1 MALSPADKSVSILRA
16 LSDFFANPLA
26 RAVGLVFA
34 ADSFLFG
41 SWVARIPYVKY
52 SLDIN
57 DAELGLALFLL
68 PIGSIVMNPFT
79 GKIIQRIGSAQSCL
93 IGGLGFFAS
102 VMVPILA
109 PNLLILSLGLFI
121 MGFFTALLNVAMNT
135 CAANLEKEQGLTIMS
150 TCHGM
155 WSLGGMLGSALAGAL
170 IWADIPA
177 SYHLLGVAIF
187 LIIFIILIQPTL
199 RAIHEEKSP
208 ESTSLAR
215 PTKALMV
222 LIFIGI
228 AVSMG
233 EGVSFDWSAI
243 YLREIANS
251 SASFSALG
259 FAFFSLAMTIGR
271 FVGDTVIPRFG
282 QKRLLAFGGLMAAAG
297 LLIAI
302 LFPNPYIVLLG
313 FLVLGFGCSLGA
325 PILYAAS
332 MRLPDT
338 TPAAGLATF
347 ATLSFIG
354 FMAGPPIVGFIAEG
368 FGLPNGLLFVMILL
382 ATSGI
387 ASHWARI

>member
-1 MALSPADKSVSILRA
+1 MALSTATNSPSILRA

-52 SLDIN
+52 NLGIN

-79 GKIIQRIGSAQSCL
+79 GKIIQRIGSARGSL

-102 VMVPILA
+102 VMIPILA
-109 PNLLILSLGLFI
+109 NNLFILSFGLFV
-121 MGFFTALLNVAMNT
+121 MGFFTALLNVSMNT
-135 CAANLEKEQGLTIMS
+135 CAANLEKEQKLTIMS

-155 WSLGGMLGSALAGAL
+155 WSLGGMAGSTLAGVL
-170 IWADIPA
+170 IFADVPA
-177 SYHLLGVAIF
+177 SLHMLGVAIF
-187 LIIFIILIQPTL
+187 LIVFIFLIQGTL
-199 RAIHEEKSP
+199 QEIHEEKSP
-208 ESTSLAR
+208 NSTSLAR
-215 PTKALMV
+215 PTKALLI

-243 YLREIANS
+243 YLREIAHS

-271 FVGDTVIPRFG
+271 FIGDTIIPRFG
-282 QKRLLAFGGLMAAAG
+282 QKRLLAFGGFLAAAG
-297 LLIAI
+297 LLITI
-302 LFPNPYIVLLG
+302 LFPYPYVVLLG

-368 FGLPNGLLFVMILL
+368 FGLPSGFLFVLILL
-382 ATSGI
+382 AVSGVV
-387 ASHWARI
+387 SRWAKI

>member
-1 MALSPADKSVSILRA
+1 MATPTLPNNPSILRA
-16 LSDFFANPLA
+16 LSVFFTNPLA

-52 SLDIN
+52 NLSIN

-79 GKIIQRIGSAQSCL
+79 GKIIQRIGSARGCL

-102 VMVPILA
+102 VMFPILA
-109 PNLLILSLGLFI
+109 SNLLMLSFGLFV
-121 MGFFTALLNVAMNT
+121 MGFFTALLNVSMNT
-135 CAANLEKEQGLTIMS
+135 CAANLEKEQNLTIMS

-155 WSLGGMLGSALAGAL
+155 WSLGGMAGSTLAGVL
-170 IWADIPA
+170 IFADVPA
-177 SYHLLGVAIF
+177 SQHMLWVASF
-187 LIIFIILIQPTL
+187 LVVFILLIQRTL
-199 RAIHEEKSP
+199 QEIQEEKSSN
-208 ESTSLAR
+208 STSLAR
-215 PTKALMV
+215 PNKAL
-222 LIFIGI
+222 LILIIIGI
-228 AVSMG
+228 AVAMG

-243 YLREIANS
+243 YLREISGA

-271 FVGDTVIPRFG
+271 FIGDTIIPRFG
-282 QKRLLAFGGLMAAAG
+282 PKRLLALGGFLAASG
-297 LLIAI
+297 LAVTI
-302 LFPNPYIVLLG
+302 LFPYPYVVLLG

-332 MRLPDT
+332 MHLPGT
-338 TPAAGLATF
+338 SPAAGLATF

-368 FGLPNGLLFVMILL
+368 FGLPTGFFFVLILL
-382 ATSGI
+382 AISGVV
-387 ASHWARI
+387 SRWAKI

>member
-1 MALSPADKSVSILRA
+1 MDSSTVPNSPAILRA

-26 RAVGLVFA
+26 RAIGLVFA

-52 SLDIN
+52 SLGIN
-57 DAELGLALFLL
+57 DAELGLALLLL
-68 PIGSIVMNPFT
+68 PVGSIVMNPFT
-79 GKIIQRIGSAQSCL
+79 GKIIQRIGAARGCL

-102 VMVPILA
+102 VMLPILA
-109 PNLLILSLGLFI
+109 NDLFMLSLGLFV
-121 MGFFTALLNVAMNT
+121 MGFFTALLNVSMNT
-135 CAANLEKEQGLTIMS
+135 CAANLEKEQNLTIMS

-155 WSLGGMLGSALAGAL
+155 WSLGGMAGSTLAGGL
-170 IWADIPA
+170 IFADVPA
-177 SYHLLGVAIF
+177 SLHMLGVAIF
-187 LIIFIILIQPTL
+187 LIAFILVIQKTL
-199 RAIHEEKSP
+199 QKIHEEKSTN
-208 ESTSLAR
+208 STSLAR
-215 PTKALMV
+215 PTKALVV

-243 YLREIANS
+243 YLREIAGS

-259 FAFFSLAMTIGR
+259 FAFFSLAMTVGR
-271 FVGDTVIPRFG
+271 FVGDSVIPRFG
-282 QKRLLAFGGLMAAAG
+282 PKRLLAFGGFMAAAG
-297 LLIAI
+297 LLIMI
-302 LFPNPYIVLLG
+302 LFPYPYVVLVG
-313 FLVLGFGCSLGA
+313 FLVLGIGCSLGA

-368 FGLPNGLLFVMILL
+368 FGLPAGFFFVLILL
-382 ATSGI
+382 AISGV
-387 ASHWARI
+387 ASRWAKI

>member
-1 MALSPADKSVSILRA
+1 MAISTATNSASILRA
-16 LSDFFANPLA
+16 LSNFFANPLA

-52 SLDIN
+52 SLGIN

-79 GKIIQRIGSAQSCL
+79 GKIIQRIGSARGCL

-102 VMVPILA
+102 VMLPILA
-109 PNLLILSLGLFI
+109 NNLLMLSFGLFV
-121 MGFFTALLNVAMNT
+121 MGFFTALLNVSMNT
-135 CAANLEKEQGLTIMS
+135 CAANLEREQNLTIMS

-155 WSLGGMLGSALAGAL
+155 WSLGGMAGSTLAGVL
-170 IWADIPA
+170 IFADVPA
-177 SYHLLGVAIF
+177 SLHMLSVAIF
-187 LIIFIILIQPTL
+187 LMAFILLIQGTL
-199 RAIHEEKSP
+199 QEIHEEKSTN
-208 ESTSLAR
+208 STSLAR
-215 PTKALMV
+215 PTKALRI

-243 YLREIANS
+243 YLREIAGS

-271 FVGDTVIPRFG
+271 FIGDTIIPRFG
-282 QKRLLAFGGLMAAAG
+282 PKWLLAFGGFLAAVG
-297 LLIAI
+297 LLITI
-302 LFPNPYIVLLG
+302 LFPFPYVVLLG

-368 FGLPNGLLFVMILL
+368 FGLPSGFFFVLILL
-382 ATSGI
+382 AISGV
-387 ASHWARI
+387 ASRWAKI

>member
-271 FVGDTVIPRFG
+271 FVGDTIIPRFG